1 MLFHM
6 ANTSKGN
13 GKKLAVGAAA
23 AGLAVG
29 TALGVFAKS
38 DKAKKMKADA
48 ESKLAETKEK
58 AKDFKDEAK
67 TKLSE
72 VKDKAM
78 DKGQELK
85 EKAQR
90 EAKNAKNDA
99 KEKKDA

>member
-85 EKAQR
+85 EKAQ
-90 EAKNAKNDA
+90 
-99 KEKKDA
+99 

>member
-1 MLFHM
+1 M
-6 ANTSKGN
+6 ANKSKGN

-85 EKAQR
+85 EKAQ
-90 EAKNAKNDA
+90 
-99 KEKKDA
+99 

>member
-6 ANTSKGN
+6 ANTSKDN

-48 ESKLAETKEK
+48 ESKLAETKVK
-58 AKDFKDEAK
+58 AKEKGEELKGKAEAW
-67 TKLSE
+67 
-72 VKDKAM
+72 
-78 DKGQELK
+78 K
-85 EKAQR
+85 EKAENAQKELKKDVN
-90 EAKNAKNDA
+90 EAKKDVKKKMDA
-99 KEKKDA
+99 

>member
-48 ESKLAETKEK
+48 ESKLAETKVK
-58 AKDFKDEAK
+58 AKEKGEELK
-67 TKLSE
+67 G
-72 VKDKAM
+72 KA
-78 DKGQELK
+78 EEWK
-85 EKAQR
+85 EKAENAQKELKKDVN
-90 EAKNAKNDA
+90 EA
-99 KEKKDA
+99 KKDAKKKMDA

>member
-48 ESKLAETKEK
+48 ELKLAETKIK
-58 AKDFKDEAK
+58 
-67 TKLSE
+67 
-72 VKDKAM
+72 
-78 DKGQELK
+78 
-85 EKAQR
+85 
-90 EAKNAKNDA
+90 A
-99 KEKKDA
+99 KEKGEELKQKAEKVQKELKKDMKEAKKDAKDKMDA

>member
-58 AKDFKDEAK
+58 AGEMLEETK
-67 TKLSE
+67 TKLAE

-78 DKGQELK
+78 DKGEEFK
-85 EKAQR
+85 EKAEK
-90 EAKNAKNDA
+90 EAKKAKKDA
-99 KEKKDA
+99 KEKMDA

>member
-48 ESKLAETKEK
+48 EAKLAETKEK
-58 AKDFKDEAK
+58 AKEKGEELK
-67 TKLSE
+67 
-72 VKDKAM
+72 VKAE
-78 DKGQELK
+78 ELK
-85 EKAQR
+85 EKAENAQKELKKDVN
-90 EAKNAKNDA
+90 EA
-99 KEKKDA
+99 KKDAKKKMNA